1 MSILRKEIVWQPKD
15 LKKPYIAD
23 YLADA
28 VSDIVDEEC
37 AIGSMAYIRGT
48 GKVNVKIADEKA
60 ASDWNEV

>member
-15 LKKPYIAD
+15 LTKPYIAD

-28 VSDIVDEEC
+28 VSDIVNEEC

-48 GKVNVKIADEKA
+48 GKVNVKIADDKL
-60 ASDWNEV
+60 STDWDEV